1 MGYDP
6 PVSRAT
12 HLVLFL
18 CVFVAVLGGMHLYLW
33 ARLVRDTGLPGPWR
47 RGLTAALV
55 LAAVSLPLTLLALRA
70 APRLA
75 RGLAAPA
82 FFWLG
87 LSFILLVALATLDLA
102 RLVGAAAA
110 SLAARGADLPDDPAR
125 RLFLGRAV
133 AGGAVL
139 VSAGCAAA
147 GTHAALSEPMIHEV
161 PVTLPRLPRQLSGF
175 TIAQL
180 SDLHVGP
187 TIGEREVRRFVE
199 QTSALRPDA
208 VVITGDLVD
217 GSVADL
223 ARAVAPLAELRA
235 PHGVYFV
242 TGNHEYYSGA
252 EEWIRALRGMG
263 IRVLANERVVLGD
276 RAPGGASFDLAGTHD
291 WASGQFGHG
300 PDLASALAGRDPDRA
315 LVLLQHQPRGM
326 DEAVR
331 RGVGLQL
338 SGHTHGGQIVP
349 FNLLVRAFYPYVAG
363 LYRHQGADAAGQIFV
378 SRGVGFWGPPIR
390 LGAPAEIAKIVLLP
404 G

>member
-1 MGYDP
+1 M
-6 PVSRAT
+6 SRAA
-12 HLVLFL
+12 HLILFL
-18 CVFVAVLGGMHLYLW
+18 SIFVVVLGGIHWYLW
-33 ARLVRDTGLPGPWR
+33 ARLVRDTGLPLPWR
-47 RGLTAALV
+47 RALTAALA
-55 LAAVSLPLTLLALRA
+55 LAALSLPLTMVAPRA

-75 RGLAAPA
+75 QRLAAPV

-87 LSFILLVALATLDLA
+87 LSFLLLVSLAAIDLA
-102 RLVGAAAA
+102 RLVAEAAA
-110 SLAARGADLPDDPAR
+110 SLAGHPEPPVDPAR

-133 AGGAVL
+133 ASGALL
-139 VSAGCAAA
+139 VAGGCAAA
-147 GTHAALSEPMIHEV
+147 GTRNAWADPLIHEV
-161 PVTLPRLPRQLSGF
+161 PVTLPKLPPALSGF
-175 TIAQL
+175 TVAQL

-187 TIGEREVRRFVE
+187 TIGEREMRRLAE
-199 QTSALRPDA
+199 RTNALRADA

-223 ARAVAPLAELRA
+223 GRAVAPLAALRA

-242 TGNHEYYSGA
+242 TGNHEYYSGV
-252 EEWIRALRGMG
+252 ESWLRELRRLG
-263 IRVLANERVVLGD
+263 IRVLANERAALGD
-276 RAPGGASFDLAGTHD
+276 AGPGGARFDLAGTHD
-291 WASGQFGHG
+291 WASGPFGHG
-300 PDLASALAGRDPDRA
+300 PDLDAALAGRDLDRA
-315 LVLLQHQPRGM
+315 LVLLQHQPRGL

-363 LYRHQGADAAGQIFV
+363 LYRDQGPGGAGQIFV
-378 SRGVGFWGPPIR
+378 SRGAGFWGPPIR

>member
-1 MGYDP
+1 
-6 PVSRAT
+6 VSRAA

-18 CVFVAVLGGMHLYLW
+18 SVFVAVLGGMHWYLW
-33 ARLVRDTGLPGPWR
+33 ARLVRDTGLPEPWR
-47 RGLTAALV
+47 RGLTAAIV
-55 LAAVSLPLTLLALRA
+55 LAAVSLPLTMVALRA

-75 RGLAAPA
+75 QRLAAPA

-87 LSFILLVALATLDLA
+87 LSFILLVALAAADLA

-110 SLAARGADLPDDPAR
+110 SLAGRGDLPDDPAR
-125 RLFLGRAV
+125 RLFLGRAM
-133 AGGAVL
+133 AGGALL

-147 GTHAALSEPMIHEV
+147 GTRSAFSDPMIHEV
-161 PVTLPRLPRQLSGF
+161 PVALPKLPPALSGF

-187 TIGEREVRRFVE
+187 TIGEREVRRLTE
-199 QTSALRPDA
+199 RTNALRADA

-223 ARAVAPLAELRA
+223 GRAVAPLAGLRA

-252 EEWIRALRGMG
+252 EAWLRELRRLG
-263 IRVLANERVVLGD
+263 IRVLANERVALGD
-276 RAPGGASFDLAGTHD
+276 GGPGGARFDLAGTHD

-300 PDLASALAGRDPDRA
+300 PDLAAALDGRDPDRA

-363 LYRHQGADAAGQIFV
+363 LYRHQGQGAAGQIFV
-378 SRGVGFWGPPIR
+378 SRGAGFWGPPIR
-390 LGAPAEIAKIVLLP
+390 LGAPAEIAKLVLLP